1 MFFSKASNE
10 RIITIDNYLLQT
22 NRVAMWVS
30 TSGSNI
36 PDNAI
41 RVSYEETSSN
51 YCPGKVGRPLD
62 LQTIESRTQKSLHSL

>member
-36 PDNAI
+36 PDTAI
-41 RVSYEETSSN
+41 RVSYEESEH
-51 YCPGKVGRPLD
+51 PL
-62 LQTIESRTQKSLHSL
+62 IIARAK

>member
-1 MFFSKASNE
+1 MFFSKAPNE

-41 RVSYEETSSN
+41 RVSYEESEH
-51 YCPGKVGRPLD
+51 PL
-62 LQTIESRTQKSLHSL
+62 IIARAK

>member
-41 RVSYEETSSN
+41 RVSYVESEH
-51 YCPGKVGRPLD
+51 PL
-62 LQTIESRTQKSLHSL
+62 INARAK

>member
-30 TSGSNI
+30 RSGSNI
-36 PDNAI
+36 LDNAI
-41 RVSYEETSSN
+41 RVSYEESEH
-51 YCPGKVGRPLD
+51 PL
-62 LQTIESRTQKSLHSL
+62 IIARAK

>member
-41 RVSYEETSSN
+41 RVSYEES
-51 YCPGKVGRPLD
+51 KHPL
-62 LQTIESRTQKSLHSL
+62 IIARAK